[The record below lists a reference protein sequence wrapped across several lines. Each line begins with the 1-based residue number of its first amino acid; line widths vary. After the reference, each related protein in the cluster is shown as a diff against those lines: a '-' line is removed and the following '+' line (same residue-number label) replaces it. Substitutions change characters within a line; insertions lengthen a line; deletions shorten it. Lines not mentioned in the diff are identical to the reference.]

1 MQDDVPLLD
10 AEHLARLSELD
21 AGSGKIT
28 ALCRRYL
35 DSIPRQLERMRE
47 LLAAGDA
54 EALEHEAHG
63 LAGSSGMYGLS
74 RLRQCSHALQ
84 ARVRR
89 RELEG
94 LGELLSEVERTFAA
108 SRPLLLDALFPGE
121 VHPERSPGSSST
133 SQPRPASALEATESG
148 TSPREDRVLRLVQ
161 MKRSWG
167 LPNIS
172 PACMKLETWLR
183 MTNIPYEVAPLDVP
197 NAPKGKI
204 PYVVLEDGG
213 RLGDSTLII
222 EHLKARH
229 GKDPDAELT
238 AGQRAVALA
247 FRRMMKEDFYWVI
260 CHSRYKDASNWS
272 LYRQFLMDSQE
283 GVPRERRPAIAD
295 MYQKLITDQL
305 QGQGMGRHS
314 QEEVYRLGIED
325 VTAVSDYLGNKPFF
339 MGGQPTTV
347 DATVYGYLANI
358 LEVPLQSPVKDFG
371 LSRGNLVRYLQ
382 RMRSRFFPD
391 LPSPT

>member
-10 AEHLARLSELD
+10 GEHIAKLSELD
-21 AGSGKIT
+21 ADSGKIT

-54 EALEHEAHG
+54 EALEHEAHA
-63 LAGSSGMYGLS
+63 LAGSSGMYGMP
-74 RLRQCSHALQ
+74 RLRQYSQALQ
-84 ARVRR
+84 ARARR

-94 LGELLSEVERTFAA
+94 AGELLAEVERTFAA
-108 SRPLLLDALFPGE
+108 SRPLLLDALSPE
-121 VHPERSPGSSST
+121 AVHPERSPGLSSP
-133 SQPRPASALEATESG
+133 QPRPASAVEAHKSG
-148 TSPREDRVLRLVQ
+148 VSPRESSVLRLVQ

-183 MTNIPYEVAPLDVP
+183 MTNIPYEVAPLDVA

-204 PYVVLEDGG
+204 PYVVLEDGN

-222 EHLKARH
+222 EHLKARY

-238 AGQRAVALA
+238 TEQRAIALA
-247 FRRMMKEDFYWVI
+247 FRRMMKEDLYWVI
-260 CHSRYKDASNWS
+260 CYSRYKDASNWS
-272 LYRQFLMDSQE
+272 IYRQHLVDSLE
-283 GVPRERRPAIAD
+283 GVPPEQRPAIAD

-314 QEEVYRLGIED
+314 QEEVYRLGTED
-325 VTAVSDYLGNKPFF
+325 VAAVSDFLGNKSFF
-339 MGGQPTTV
+339 MGERPTTV
-347 DATVYGYLANI
+347 DATVYAYLANI
-358 LEVPLQSPVKDFG
+358 LEVPLPSSVKDFG
-371 LSRGNLVRYLQ
+371 LSRENLVRYLQ